1 MPLNGT
7 NSIAYMLDAQFSHIG
22 TEHNEQRQAN
32 SAFDWHRLRYT
43 STLYLG
49 VRRTL
54 CSFGVWCVVR
64 HSRSLLSTSSGHTTS
79 AHFTLNQLFI
89 YVVYI
94 YIQSYTTQ
102 NTHRNKY
109 SVIDVHEIGETWSIG
124 RSFVHTGRRIQHTH
138 GHYFHRNWHWPA
150 RWSLKAT
157 NQPVV
162 DKRRCSISF
171 WPCGAH
177 IYIYMVVAIGDVD
190 RNG

>member
-1 MPLNGT
+1 M
-7 NSIAYMLDAQFSHIG
+7 
-22 TEHNEQRQAN
+22 
-32 SAFDWHRLRYT
+32 
-43 STLYLG
+43 
-49 VRRTL
+49 
-54 CSFGVWCVVR
+54 
-64 HSRSLLSTSSGHTTS
+64 
-79 AHFTLNQLFI
+79 
-89 YVVYI
+89 
-94 YIQSYTTQ
+94 
-102 NTHRNKY
+102 
-109 SVIDVHEIGETWSIG
+109 HEIGETWSIG

-190 RNG
+190 RNGWRSPHNPRAQSQEPLKFIGTSRLRIVECLMRWKQCRSCTLHGIANANKIWYWPHWSCLFCIVRVRARRRGGR